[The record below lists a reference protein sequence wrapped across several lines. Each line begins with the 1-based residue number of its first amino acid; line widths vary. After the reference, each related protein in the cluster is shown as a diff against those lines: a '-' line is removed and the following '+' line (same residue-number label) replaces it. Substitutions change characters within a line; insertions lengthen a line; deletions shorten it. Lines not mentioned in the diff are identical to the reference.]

1 MSNFTSVFL
10 FVPLSL
16 ISCFIASSAWFAS
29 PILFYVPLVIPCLM
43 IYPLLLAMWL
53 HKFTQRSYFVKYILI
68 NIIVTAFL
76 FSVFTGVPFLLSGIW
91 FWEFALFT
99 LVSFTIPAA
108 ALAAIVRIRENYT
121 QTNQEHTQQ

>member
-29 PILFYVPLVIPCLM
+29 PILFYAPPVLLCLL
-43 IYPLLLAMWL
+43 IYPFVLAIWL
-53 HKFTQRSYFVKYILI
+53 HKFTQRSYFVKYILV
-68 NIIVTAFL
+68 NIIFTAFL
-76 FSVFTGVPFLLSGIW
+76 ISISAGISVPASGIW
-91 FWEFALFT
+91 FWDCVLFV
-99 LVSFTIPAA
+99 LVSFTLPAA
-108 ALAAIVRIRENYT
+108 AIAVIVRIRENYT